1 MNEFRVLKADE
12 IDVRVQQVLNNGDKY
27 NAILLL
33 YKDARCDMNIL
44 DETVGITNWQRSHDV
59 VKGNLYCTVSIYD
72 EDKNIWV
79 YKQDVGTESNT
90 ESEKGEASDSFKRAC
105 FNWGIGRELY
115 TSPFIYIDLNKNEV
129 DTSKGKPKLKS
140 SVIFAV
146 KEITYEN
153 RRIKDLVIVDRYNKV
168 RFSSKGDK
176 LQKPLKDDFTEEVK
190 YATDEQREQIQELLG
205 VDRVSKMLE
214 YYKIKSTKEL
224 PYDEAVTII
233 QRETKK

>member
-140 SVIFAV
+140 SVNFTV